1 MKFITTAKLSMA
13 LGILLSAIPLI
24 GRAQTTIYS
33 DSFETDALNSTSP
46 AGWTDVATGVSAGGG
61 YACVQAAGYSGAYSG
76 FNGAHAVY
84 LFLQGL
90 TGQTATSQGNRF
102 SNSNIGQTFAAN
114 TTYTLTYLYGVN
126 GGGPTTISLMG
137 NNSVIPSSKQT
148 ITGGTLALV
157 SGPTVTVDTGANPG
171 LVGQNIGIDINWS
184 PYTGLYFKSVV
195 VDNIQVTATTNTTKG
210 SMGINAGVPGLF
222 VDLVK
227 NQGQG
232 VFLDPN
238 LAKDAGG
245 KFILTPLDAN
255 GWPTQD
261 FSINLGG
268 NGHHNATTNPV
279 DIEVSVTYLLSFQ
292 CANPSPLIVGKPNPV
307 TVSGFTATADGTG
320 QYLITASVYLLPQP
334 IHTDGTTSNSLAL
347 KITNTTQG
355 AISGVRNL
363 KVIPPGYPAN
373 TTQVFRTDYLSLL
386 APFSLIRTMDL
397 ARANGT
403 PDYPAYTTWA
413 DRTPPTFATPMGVSK
428 PNAGVPWEYLVLLAN
443 TVNEDLW
450 INVPIAANDDYV
462 TKLAQLFKYGSDTA
476 GNVYTSTQA
485 NPVHPPLKSN
495 LHLYVEY
502 SNEVWNDYMDQSAWN
517 VAAAQNEYTNGT
529 SPVTA
534 AANLKPLGSSD
545 YSGTLQPGPAN
556 RYAERSVRISN
567 LFSSVWGASAINTT
581 IRPIFAWQLGGGD
594 GAQCAWIQANYGAPK
609 NYIYALAAAPYL
621 GTSRTQQNGAVSP
634 VLTKEGCIADMDS
647 SLAIQ
652 KPYLINLRAGATYY
666 GLKAVTY
673 EGGTGL
679 YGAGDYQAKYDSG
692 YLVGTSG
699 QEGVDTLIKKYYTK
713 FFTEEGGDLNVY
725 FNGIFCARETG
736 YYGLVEHPQDPAL
749 ATRPLPKWTAINA
762 ISAAVRPTSTAGTA
776 IPATGGPFYNAQYLM
791 DLLSLT
797 TSALQTPKGIFPVSG
812 GTTYYQVFFGP
823 NKSNDPSDP
832 PRVLEYLVNVA
843 AAGTYTINQSYAST
857 NPQIANR
864 DPNDPTSGPAIIQLS
879 LDNQS
884 YPAVTLTTTPS
895 YNTGFVNAV
904 LGTVTLTKGLHTIHV
919 NVIHGATTS
928 HSKVLGLYQ
937 LSLTP

>member
-1 MKFITTAKLSMA
+1 MA
-13 LGILLSAIPLI
+13 LGILLSAIPFI

-33 DSFETDALNSTSP
+33 DSFETDALNSTAP
-46 AGWTDVATGVSAGGG
+46 AGWLFTPTGVSTGGG
-61 YACVQAAGYSGAYSG
+61 YVCVQGAASFSGTYSGL
-76 FNGAHAVY
+76 NGAHALY

-90 TGQTATSQGNRF
+90 SGQTATFQGIRF
-102 SNSNIGQTFAAN
+102 YNTSIGQTFAAN
-114 TTYTLTYLYGVN
+114 TTYKLSYLYGVN

-137 NNSVIPSSKQT
+137 NGSLIPSGKQT
-148 ITGGTLALV
+148 ITGGTTALV
-157 SGPTVTVDTGANPG
+157 SGPMVTVDTAANPE
-171 LVGQNIGIDINWS
+171 LVGQTIGIDINWS
-184 PYTGLYFKSVV
+184 PYTGLYFRSVGL
-195 VDNIQVTATTNTTKG
+195 DNIQVTATPDIAKV

-238 LAKDAGG
+238 LARDAGG
-245 KFILTPLDAN
+245 NFILTPLDAN

-268 NGHHNATTNPV
+268 NGHRLATTNPL
-279 DIEVSVTYLLSFQ
+279 DIEVGGTYLFSFQ
-292 CANPSPLIVGKPNPV
+292 CANPSPLIVGKPNQV
-307 TVSGFTATADGTG
+307 TVSGFTATADGMG
-320 QYLITASVYLLPQP
+320 QYLITASVYLPPLPP
-334 IHTDGTTSNSLAL
+334 KADGTPSNSLAM

-355 AISGVRNL
+355 AISGARNL

-403 PDYPAYTTWA
+403 PDFPAYTTWA
-413 DRTPPTFATPMGVSK
+413 DRTPPNFATPMGVSK

-462 TKLAQLFKYGSDTA
+462 TKLAQLIKYGTDTA

-502 SNEVWNDYMDQSAWN
+502 SNEVWNDFMDQSAWN
-517 VAAAQNEYTNGT
+517 VSAAQTEYTNGT

-534 AANLKPLGSSD
+534 PANLKPLGSSD
-545 YSGTLQPGPAN
+545 FSGTMQPGPAN

-567 LFSSVWGASAINTT
+567 LFASVWGASAMNTT
-581 IRPIFAWQLGGGD
+581 VRPIFAWQLGGGD
-594 GAQCAWIQANYGAPK
+594 GPQCAWMQATYGAPK
-609 NYIYALAAAPYL
+609 NYLYALAAAPYL
-621 GTSRTQQNGAVSP
+621 GTTRTQQKTNVSP
-634 VLTKEGCIADMDS
+634 ALTPASCITDMDL
-647 SLAIQ
+647 SLAAQ
-652 KPYLINLRAGATYY
+652 KPFLINLRAGATYY

-679 YGAGDYQAKYDSG
+679 FGAGDYQAKYDSG
-692 YLVGTSG
+692 YLVGTST

-713 FFTEEGGDLNVY
+713 YFTEEGGDLNVY
-725 FNGIFCARETG
+725 YNGIFCARESG

-749 ATRPLPKWTAINA
+749 ATRPLPKWAAINA

-776 IPATGGPFYNAQYLM
+776 IPAIGGPLSNANYLI

-797 TSALQTPKGIFPVSG
+797 TSALQTPKGIFPTG
-812 GTTYYQVFFGP
+812 NGDGTFYQVFFGP
-823 NKSNDPSDP
+823 NKSNDLSDP

-843 AAGTYTINQSYAST
+843 AAGTYTIKQSYAST
-857 NPQIANR
+857 NPQTADR
-864 DPNDPTSGPAIIQLS
+864 DPNDPTSGPAIIQLAV
-879 LDNQS
+879 DNQTYS
-884 YPAVTLTTTPS
+884 AVTLTTTPS

-904 LGTVTLTKGLHTIHV
+904 LGTVTLTKGLHTIHI
-919 NVIHGATTS
+919 NVIHGATTT